1 METNGVPAD
10 SLKISSEF
18 PDLTLATPAALSLTT
33 NDPAVEVIETSG
45 QIRQVKA
52 PQALAD
58 IVTNTAFNYEIR
70 YYLPFQVG
78 SKVDGIYQMTGS
90 PYVTWTIENPDA
102 STNIYSRLRITETR
116 DSETYIYDYT
126 NIASQGWMLDYP
138 GGLRED
144 QVTKATIIT
153 TNLYVIEED
162 EPTNM
167 TNEVH
172 SVTCVVTNIV
182 RAPGGPVEFKSI
194 RIYQQDNELDYD
206 RFAVNVGPG
215 YEITENQAPLTLT
228 QETLDPDGN
237 PQTTTYVYYT
247 SDEILDVATP
257 TFVPLEMVVHPD
269 GSWQYYIYDDSGRVT
284 DVYSGSGDVPAPDP
298 DVGPESWASR
308 HVSYSYAPV
317 SGDDDGSQF
326 PNSPRTTV
334 EYLTGC

>member
-1 METNGVPAD
+1 MG
-10 SLKISSEF
+10 F
-18 PDLTLATPAALSLTT
+18 
-33 NDPAVEVIETSG
+33 G
-45 QIRQVKA
+45 
-52 PQALAD
+52 
-58 IVTNTAFNYEIR
+58 
-70 YYLPFQVG
+70 
-78 SKVDGIYQMTGS
+78 
-90 PYVTWTIENPDA
+90 
-102 STNIYSRLRITETR
+102 
-116 DSETYIYDYT
+116 SETYIYDYT

-269 GSWQYYIYDDSGRVT
+269 GSCN
-284 DVYSGSGDVPAPDP
+284 YSCPPALSFP
-298 DVGPESWASR
+298 VLS
-308 HVSYSYAPV
+308 VS
-317 SGDDDGSQF
+317 
-326 PNSPRTTV
+326 
-334 EYLTGC
+334 